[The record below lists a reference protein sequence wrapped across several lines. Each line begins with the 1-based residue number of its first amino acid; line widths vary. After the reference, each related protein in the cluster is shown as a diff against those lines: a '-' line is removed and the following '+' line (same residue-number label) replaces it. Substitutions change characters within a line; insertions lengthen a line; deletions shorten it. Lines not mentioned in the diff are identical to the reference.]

1 MKKLMSLSLCLA
13 MSATLLAGCGGSAET
28 TKADAPQAN
37 AAETTAAAQVE
48 TPKVSETGTLAAGTT
63 GGILTPI
70 VEADSYKDRVVI
82 GTNLQ
87 CRTIDPQAE
96 SDMAHDDVFRMS
108 HNRLTY
114 YDSIAREVKP
124 ELAESW
130 EWTSDTELVFKL
142 REDVTFQ
149 NGNKMNAE
157 DVVYTFERSRTSPVC
172 GSKLVFLESFEAL
185 DEYTVKMTL
194 TQHYT
199 DWLILLSNCVFCIL
213 DKESCEADPQ
223 MGPGIGTGAWIIEE
237 MSANNFVELDR
248 NDNFWGEIPKSKEVC
263 FKYIAE
269 DSARLIALQNGEI
282 DVCIDPANTELS
294 YIEEDPNL
302 DLVRFQSTT
311 STFFC
316 FNTSKEPGNNV
327 NLRRAI
333 AHAIDYDAVMIAAT
347 EGHATR
353 CIPFWGWATYGYDE
367 TMEPYKYDLELA
379 KKYMADAGYPD
390 GGVSIEVMVSNAE
403 RKVAL
408 QVIQDNLKAIGVD
421 IVVYECDH
429 STIIGRTTFAEP
441 IHEAMLFYTSWNY
454 EGDDGRRMLYAGSN
468 VNKAIYTNQEVMDL
482 IDKAAVLPDG
492 EERAAIYKEVQ
503 AIIHDEAPWI
513 PLYYATKSIGIN
525 KNCGGIIWEPH
536 QRHEFTNICV
546 AQ

>member
-1 MKKLMSLSLCLA
+1 MKKIISLVLCFVMVL
-13 MSATLLAGCGGSAET
+13 SLLAGCGGSSEPAASEKAPAEAVPEAT
-28 TKADAPQAN
+28 VAN
-37 AAETTAAAQVE
+37 
-48 TPKVSETGTLAAGTT
+48 PGVSDTGAMAAGTT
-63 GGILTPI
+63 GATYTPV
-70 VEADSYKDRVVI
+70 VESDSYKERVVI

-114 YDSIAREVKP
+114 YNSQTREVEP
-124 ELAESW
+124 ELATSW
-130 EWTSDTELVFKL
+130 EWVSDTELVFKL

-149 NGNKMNAE
+149 NGNKFDAE
-157 DVVYTFERSRTSPVC
+157 DVIFTFERSRSSAVC
-172 GSKLVFLESFEAL
+172 SSKLVFLESFEAL
-185 DEYTVKMTL
+185 DAYTVKMTL

-213 DKESCEADPQ
+213 DKETCEADPT
-223 MGPGIGTGAWIIEE
+223 MGPGVGTGAWIIEE
-237 MSANNFVELDR
+237 MSPNTYVELDR
-248 NDNFWGEIPKSKEVC
+248 NDNYWGELPVTKEVC
-263 FKYIAE
+263 FTYIAE

-294 YIEEDPNL
+294 YITDDPNL
-302 DLVRFQSTT
+302 ELVRFQSTT

-316 FNTSKEPGNNV
+316 FNTSKAPGNNV
-327 NLRRAI
+327 NIRRAI
-333 AHAIDYDAVMIAAT
+333 AHAINVDEVIMAAT
-347 EGHATR
+347 EGNATK

-367 TMEPYKYDLELA
+367 TMEPYEYNIEKA
-379 KKYMADAGYPD
+379 KQYMADAGYPD
-390 GGVSIEVMVSNAE
+390 GGVTIEVMVSNAE
-403 RKVAL
+403 RKTAL
-408 QVIQDNLKAIGVD
+408 QVIQSQLQEIGVD
-421 IVVYECDH
+421 IVIYECDH
-429 STIIGRTTFAEP
+429 STIIGRTVFAEP
-441 IHEAMLFYTSWNY
+441 MHEAMLFYTSWNY

-482 IDKAAVLPDG
+482 IDAAAVLPDG
-492 EERAAIYKEVQ
+492 DERAAIYKEVQ

-513 PLYYATKSIGIN
+513 PLYYAVKSVGIN